1 MTKRKLT
8 DAEKADILENMRA
21 REDAKVKAILGPD
34 ASWPKD
40 ALAARWKLENST
52 VTPSAV
58 DDE

>member
-1 MTKRKLT
+1 
-8 DAEKADILENMRA
+8 MRA
-21 REDAKVKAILGPD
+21 HEDAKVKAILGPD

-52 VTPSAV
+52 MTLFPV